1 MFKRKK
7 VTSALSNIQIEMKR
21 TVWEQGS
28 MSSTLEDTPPPEL
41 IEHTKDVILGT
52 PGGLQYHHTTAVEKL
67 KKMDNVYILFLRR
80 SGIMMG
86 SIGYVE
92 RKAHTGERTHQTW
105 LIRYFSMKAPMRSEK
120 KAKVKRRP
128 LESRA
133 FSMLKDITHIFHE
146 NPERLRDFDT
156 KELPQS
162 LSTGLVEKNNARSRN
177 FAEIGGYKKIGDV
190 ETFMF
195 SRMRARKNIEVEL
208 LPVDEQPE
216 MRKVLKEFY
225 KDHAIY
231 HDDYIFNNNDYY
243 VLRENGE
250 IIAGLQANRETWKIK
265 TTGNNFLDKLFRVL
279 SKLSFVKK
287 RLSYDDLRFLGI
299 EGIYFKEGR
308 ETDVYKVLEGV
319 LAKTEYYLALLVFD
333 VKSPVYEVFKK
344 KKKLGPVNAAFGTFD
359 AELYGRFYKFP
370 EEEEREIIERPKYYS
385 IYDNT

>member
-1 MFKRKK
+1 
-7 VTSALSNIQIEMKR
+7 
-21 TVWEQGS
+21 

-41 IEHTKDVILGT
+41 IEHTKEVILGT

-67 KKMDNVYILFLRR
+67 EKIDNVYLLFLRR
-80 SGIMMG
+80 SGKMMG

-92 RKAHTGERTHQTW
+92 RKAHTGKRTHQTW

-120 KAKVKRRP
+120 KAKVKQRP

-146 NPERLRDFDT
+146 NPERLRDFDI
-156 KELPQS
+156 KEIPQALS
-162 LSTGLVEKNNARSRN
+162 LGLVEKNNARSRN

-190 ETFMF
+190 ESFMF

-216 MRKVLKEFY
+216 MRKVLREFY

-250 IIAGLQANRETWKIK
+250 IIAGLQANRESWKIK
-265 TTGNNFLDKLFRVL
+265 TSGNGFLDKVFGVI
-279 SKLSFVKK
+279 SKLPFIKK
-287 RLSYDDLRFLGI
+287 RVSYDDLRFLGI
-299 EGIYFKEGR
+299 EGLYYKKGR
-308 ETDVYKVLEGV
+308 EADLYKVLEGV
-319 LAKTEYYLALLVFD
+319 LAKTGYYLALVVLD
-333 VKSPVYEVFKK
+333 VKSPVYQVFKH
-344 KKKLGPVNAAFGTFD
+344 KKKLGLINAAFGTFD
-359 AELYGRFYKFP
+359 AELFGRFYSFP
-370 EEEEREIIERPKYYS
+370 EEEEREVIERPKYYS